1 MAKLSEDVSK
11 ALPSLNDEN
20 VNTHLTHFTNILRE
34 MEGRV
39 KHPCKEFIICQQ
51 LISQC
56 FSLNSNMSTVIEGDK
71 KQIVEIEDI
80 SDETE
85 DDSDEDDENDLP
97 ELI

>member
-1 MAKLSEDVSK
+1 MANLNEDVSK
-11 ALPSLNDEN
+11 ALPTLCAEN

-56 FSLNSNMSTVIEGDK
+56 YSLESNMSTVIEAEK
-71 KQIVEIEDI
+71 KVIEINED
-80 SDETE
+80 SDDTEEDSEENEE
-85 DDSDEDDENDLP
+85 DDVPDL
-97 ELI
+97 I